1 MQFLERVKNI
11 NKNDN
16 RFIIKQQIRNT
27 KYKILKIIGSIVS
40 WIVII
45 ALLVVVTY
53 VLLTVFRKLNLVE
66 SPEPEV
72 EETEVTTTIITIAPD
87 DMFKTKT

>member
-27 KYKILKIIGSIVS
+27 KHKILKIIGSIVS
-40 WIVII
+40 WIAII
-45 ALLVVVTY
+45 VLLVVVTY

-87 DMFKTKT
+87 DMFKTKD